1 MVAVRLAVDGGRIS
15 NARIAVGACAPV
27 AVRLRELEDALVDSD
42 VKDAPELAREML
54 TTISSSLSPIA
65 DVRASA
71 EYRHRAAAEIS
82 QRVIADLCSKVS

>member
-15 NARIAVGACAPV
+15 AARIAVGACAPV
-27 AVRLRELEDALVDSD
+27 AVRLRKLEDALVGSD

-54 TTISSSLSPIA
+54 TVISSSLSPIA